1 MLNRYVPTYM
11 YLDDI
16 YPNYLSGVGYVMSM
30 DAAEKLY
37 NASLDRRMVHIED
50 VFVTGK
56 IIN

>member
-1 MLNRYVPTYM
+1 M